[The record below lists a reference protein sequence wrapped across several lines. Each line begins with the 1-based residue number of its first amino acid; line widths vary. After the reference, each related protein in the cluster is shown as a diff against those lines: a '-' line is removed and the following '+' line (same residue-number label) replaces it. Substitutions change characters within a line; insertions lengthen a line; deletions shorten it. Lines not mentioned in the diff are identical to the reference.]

1 MRKTQ
6 FLLGIFLL
14 SVLGNLAGCGRMT
27 SHYDAH
33 TTATPAKASSA
44 SRTPIQITRADLG
57 KLRWIVGT
65 WRGTGGGV
73 PPFFERYQFENESTL
88 AVETFAD
95 ETLAKVDDVSRFVLM
110 DGHFGHSEGG
120 SGSVATALD
129 DNSITFDPVG
139 KGNSF
144 RWQRETDNSWKAV
157 LTWTDKTGAAKER
170 TYLMERWPAKKED
183 PK

>member
-1 MRKTQ
+1 MYMRKTQ
-6 FLLGIFLL
+6 FLLGVFLL
-14 SVLGNLAGCGRMT
+14 SVLGNLAGCARMK
-27 SHYDAH
+27 SDYDAH
-33 TTATPAKASSA
+33 TTATPAKASSP
-44 SRTPIQITRADLG
+44 SRTPIQITKADLG

-95 ETLAKVDDVSRFVLM
+95 ETLTKVDDVSRFVLM
-110 DGHFGHSEGG
+110 DGNFGHSEGG

-129 DNSITFDPVG
+129 DNSITFDPIG

-144 RWQRETDNSWKAV
+144 RWQRESDNSWKAV
-157 LTWTDKTGAAKER
+157 LNWTDKTGAAKER
-170 TYLMERWPAKKED
+170 IYNMQRWPVKTR
-183 PK
+183 

>member
-1 MRKTQ
+1 MA
-6 FLLGIFLL
+6 LLGI
-14 SVLGNLAGCGRMT
+14 LGGCARMQ

-33 TTATPAKASSA
+33 TTATPVKASSPWFTH
-44 SRTPIQITRADLG
+44 SQFSTADLG

-73 PPFFERYQFENESTL
+73 PPFFERYQFENEYSL
-88 AVETFAD
+88 VVETFTD
-95 ETLAKVDDVSRFVLM
+95 QTLRKVDDIRRFVLM
-110 DGHFGHSEGG
+110 DGQFGNSEGG

-129 DNSITFDPVG
+129 DNSITFDQFG
-139 KGNSF
+139 KGSSF

-170 TYLMERWPAKKED
+170 IYNMERWPAKTE
-183 PK
+183 

>member
-14 SVLGNLAGCGRMT
+14 SLLVNLAGCARIK

-33 TTATPAKASSA
+33 PTATPAKASSP
-44 SRTPIQITRADLG
+44 SRTPIQVTTADLG

-95 ETLAKVDDVSRFVLM
+95 ETLTKVDDVSRFVLM
-110 DGHFGHSEGG
+110 DGHFGQ
-120 SGSVATALD
+120 AR
-129 DNSITFDPVG
+129 VG
-139 KGNSF
+139 QGQLP
-144 RWQRETDNSWKAV
+144 R
-157 LTWTDKTGAAKER
+157 L
-170 TYLMERWPAKKED
+170 
-183 PK
+183 